1 MILLEAKDLSK
12 NFGPSKALDSINLT
26 LECGKIVGLL
36 GPNGS
41 GKTTLLKI
49 INGLL
54 VPTSGSIMIG
64 GETPNMITKQHISY
78 LPDATFFP
86 KWMKVSNLFD
96 YFGDFYADF
105 DRAKAAEMLKRLDI
119 SEKMKLQ
126 HMSKGTL
133 EKAQLILAMSRNAN
147 LYCLD
152 EPIGG
157 VDPATRDYILQTI
170 INNYSEESTVL
181 ISTHLISDVESVLD
195 DVVFLQNGQIRLHS
209 SVDDIREK
217 EGKSVDELFREVFR
231 C

>member
-96 YFGDFYADF
+96 YFGDFY
-105 DRAKAAEMLKRLDI
+105 
-119 SEKMKLQ
+119 Q
-126 HMSKGTL
+126 
-133 EKAQLILAMSRNAN
+133 
-147 LYCLD
+147 
-152 EPIGG
+152 
-157 VDPATRDYILQTI
+157 
-170 INNYSEESTVL
+170 
-181 ISTHLISDVESVLD
+181 
-195 DVVFLQNGQIRLHS
+195 
-209 SVDDIREK
+209 
-217 EGKSVDELFREVFR
+217 
-231 C
+231 